1 MGSSRQKGHWEHALD
16 FLEARCRQRHCG
28 GTWLGSYE
36 QWCSVSKPLCI
47 FDGIYTPSAVYRPDA
62 GKMCIA
68 INFCLV
74 ATHGCNVMS
83 ERLFP
88 FLLVLQAKKAL
99 STRHGQQWNQVASVG
114 VGPST
119 VLLNGEAH
127 LESWN
132 TVPWVLY
139 GISKFALRP
148 DTPLM
153 PNPFRLALATRTS
166 TVCLIIFGMS
176 NYLFQPSVPR
186 ELII

>member
-132 TVPWVLY
+132 SPGIRICVAQSREAGRGPW
-139 GISKFALRP
+139 R
-148 DTPLM
+148 
-153 PNPFRLALATRTS
+153 RLAVPPDGLRCGSSPQKAKAKAKR
-166 TVCLIIFGMS
+166 II
-176 NYLFQPSVPR
+176 R
-186 ELII
+186 